1 MTASRPRCCARS
13 RVFAIEIVYESLRQ
27 IECGNRRQNSRLNF
41 TRVER
46 HRDSALGCKL
56 VQGRADLSGDRSEDL
71 FVSLADILVQTIF
84 LRLTLSCEALAL
96 LLLGLNGFLI
106 IRARLELRLNRF
118 GCVDIAP
125 NSVFLVAEH
134 RGINQG
140 NPAVR
145 HRGVTRHRRRRRSG
159 RRRGGRSGG
168 ASLWP
173 RLARNRDSHQRE
185 CGVNQEQS
193 VHNFS
198 CLVLTDFLSTDY
210 TDFTAKDK
218 AGISAD
224 AGRDP
229 NRAYDHESNLRSQR
243 ISNRWRD
250 VGFKPAR
257 LPKIY
262 IKAIPSGRYA
272 NHPSSLSRSLPQI
285 CPWNVCSHLLRYIHL
300 VFRIGKWKD

>member
-1 MTASRPRCCARS
+1 MTRSRPRCSARS

-46 HRDSALGCKL
+46 HRDSALGRKL

-106 IRARLELRLNRF
+106 GYRRLHQRLDFGDQRVDAILDAFQIIRARLELRLNRF

-145 HRGVTRHRRRRRSG
+145 HRGDTRHRRRRRSG

-193 VHNFS
+193 FHNFS

-210 TDFTAKDK
+210 TDSTAKDK
-218 AGISAD
+218 GPINPKKLTPRGSLLSKALVSYFCKRRSEYRLHGPLSSKKEPNQNSYSKRLGI
-224 AGRDP
+224 
-229 NRAYDHESNLRSQR
+229 
-243 ISNRWRD
+243 
-250 VGFKPAR
+250 
-257 LPKIY
+257 
-262 IKAIPSGRYA
+262 
-272 NHPSSLSRSLPQI
+272 
-285 CPWNVCSHLLRYIHL
+285 
-300 VFRIGKWKD
+300 

>member
-1 MTASRPRCCARS
+1 MTASRPRCCAGS
-13 RVFAIEIVYESLRQ
+13 RVLAIKIFYEILGQ
-27 IECGNRRQNSRLNF
+27 FECGNRRQNSRLNF

-46 HRDSALGCKL
+46 HRDSALGRKL

-96 LLLGLNGFLI
+96 LLLGLNGFLIGYRRLHQRLDFGDQRVDSILDAFQI

-159 RRRGGRSGG
+159 RRRGGRPGR

-173 RLARNRDSHQRE
+173 RLARNRDSHQLSR
-185 CGVNQEQS
+185 GVNQEQS
-193 VHNFS
+193 FHNFS

-210 TDFTAKDK
+210 TDFTGKDK
-218 AGISAD
+218 GPINPKELTARGNFCLKRWGPTSTSGVQSTD
-224 AGRDP
+224 SR
-229 NRAYDHESNLRSQR
+229 RAFIEQERTQ
-243 ISNRWRD
+243 
-250 VGFKPAR
+250 
-257 LPKIY
+257 PKLLL
-262 IKAIPSGRYA
+262 YA
-272 NHPSSLSRSLPQI
+272 SR
-285 CPWNVCSHLLRYIHL
+285 
-300 VFRIGKWKD
+300 